1 MKRREVHKPTGQFDK
16 SEKAGRKG
24 VIEETDQE
32 YSGSDADIKANA
44 VDIEIDERTWQ
55 ECNEENTLLKDELL
69 NQIAIFE
76 QYLKVAILQQKA

>member
-1 MKRREVHKPTGQFDK
+1 MKRREALKPTGQFDK
-16 SEKAGRKG
+16 SQRTGRKG

-32 YSGSDADIKANA
+32 YSGSDAEIKASVLDTEN
-44 VDIEIDERTWQ
+44 DERTWQ
-55 ECNEENTLLKDELL
+55 ECNEENTLLKDEIL